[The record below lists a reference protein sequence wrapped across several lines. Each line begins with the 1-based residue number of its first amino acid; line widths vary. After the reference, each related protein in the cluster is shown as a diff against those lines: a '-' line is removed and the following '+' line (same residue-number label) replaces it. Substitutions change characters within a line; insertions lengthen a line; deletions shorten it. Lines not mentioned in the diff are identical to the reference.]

1 MAETAGPEDTKT
13 AVHMGSPGGAAVPPG
28 KRIRP
33 IPGVD
38 RRRERP
44 GESLW
49 KADQMPRQRIHHSRR
64 TYVFPD
70 DFPERLVR
78 FQEESKLPWAEIN
91 RRLDTDAETTRRWR
105 DKDVLPSVRHMLA
118 LLEQAEDPGPG
129 YLSTD

>member
-1 MAETAGPEDTKT
+1 
-13 AVHMGSPGGAAVPPG
+13 MGSPGGAAVLPG

-38 RRRERP
+38 RRRKRP

-64 TYVFPD
+64 TYEFPD

-105 DKDVLPSVRHMLA
+105 DKDVLPNTRNYAA
-118 LLEQAEDPGPG
+118 LLKMADSLGLG
-129 YLSTD
+129 HLFRD